1 MNSARRRA
9 FIERKKKGVNITNLL
24 VKILFPLV
32 LVFGIFIFIK
42 VSTHFWDGDNKVSI
56 AFREGSGDVAV
67 MVIDPELDEI
77 TTLVIPG
84 DTQVDVAHNYGTLRI
99 KNVWQ
104 LGINEKVGGSLLP
117 ETITNN
123 FFFPVFLWSEDSAG
137 SLGKNG
143 IAGILHFIFFPGA
156 TNVPFGDRLQMGL
169 FALRIQNP
177 GKTEIDLG
185 QSQFLTKQKLND
197 GQTGYVI
204 SGPISQRLTV
214 YFSDNEVGNQNLKV
228 DIVDATGVPGV
239 ADTVGQILEV
249 IGGKVVSVDK
259 ILQPENTD
267 CIIIGMNTKMVKK
280 ISNLFSCQIGKGS
293 TNFDLEIQLGQKFA
307 ARF

>member
-1 MNSARRRA
+1 M
-9 FIERKKKGVNITNLL
+9 
-24 VKILFPLV
+24 
-32 LVFGIFIFIK
+32 
-42 VSTHFWDGDNKVSI
+42 
-56 AFREGSGDVAV
+56 
-67 MVIDPELDEI
+67 DPKLDEI

-84 DTQVDVAHNYGTLRI
+84 DTQVDVAHNFGTLRI

-117 ETITNN
+117 QTITNN
-123 FFFPVFLWSEDSAG
+123 FFFPVFLWSENNAG
-137 SLGKNG
+137 SLEKNG
-143 IAGILHFIFFPGA
+143 ITGILHFIFLPGA

-169 FALRIQNP
+169 FALRIQNL

-185 QSQFLTKQKLND
+185 QSQFLTKQKLSD

-228 DIVDATGVPGV
+228 DIVNATGVPEV

-267 CIIIGMNTKMVKK
+267 CIVIGMNAGLVKK
-280 ISNLFSCQIGKGS
+280 ISNLFSCQIGKGT

>member
-9 FIERKKKGVNITNLL
+9 YIERKKKGVNIIALL

-32 LVFGIFIFIK
+32 LVVGIFIFIK
-42 VSTHFWDGDNKVSI
+42 VSTYFWDGDNKISV
-56 AFREGSGDVAV
+56 AFREDGGDVAV
-67 MVIDPELDEI
+67 TVIDPELDEI

-84 DTQVDVAHNYGTLRI
+84 DTQVDVAHNYGIFRI

-104 LGINEKVGGSLLP
+104 LGINEKVRGSLLP
-117 ETITNN
+117 ATITNN
-123 FFFPVFLWSEDSAG
+123 FFFPVFLWSENNAG
-137 SLGKNG
+137 SLGKNS

-156 TNVPFGDRLQMGL
+156 TNIPFGDRLQMGL

-177 GKTEIDLG
+177 GKTEINLG
-185 QSQFLTKQKLND
+185 QSQFLTKQILSD

-204 SGPISQRLTV
+204 SGPVSQRLTV
-214 YFSDNEVGNQNLKV
+214 YFSDNEIGNQNLKV
-228 DIVDATGVPGV
+228 DIVDATGIPGV
-239 ADTVGQILEV
+239 ADNVGQILEV

-267 CIIIGMNTKMVKK
+267 CVIIGMNAGLVKK

-293 TNFDLEIQLGQKFA
+293 TNFDIEIQIGQKFA